1 MAVRDSADRNG
12 CDGLNPEPVGHSSD
26 VQQPPRSLLGTLA
39 RLGPG
44 MIIAGSIV
52 GSGELIAT
60 TKTGAE
66 AGFWLLWLIL
76 VGCVIKV
83 STQIEFA
90 RHTITWGQTP
100 LIAISEVPGP
110 RLRPRVNWLVLYWTF
125 MTILIVFQQGGI
137 LGGVGQTLAIARP
150 LTADGAEYNRLQD
163 ELAQNRIQLRLIEA
177 QTPNRLVKNGDRAYF
192 EREKSPLRSF
202 PLKPPPSPEASNQ
215 SFIKEIEEQNF
226 LDEYGPDLHFSQ
238 AHVQRIAELEQSI
251 TRLSEQIAER
261 PEPRD
266 TYLWAVILATAT
278 SILLYLG
285 RYRVIQFVSTAL
297 VATFT
302 LVTILTLVALQMK
315 PQWAVSTQEL
325 VGGLSFHLPPSGPT
339 DANPIRTALGAFG
352 IIGVG
357 ASELLIYPY
366 WCLEKGYARYAGP
379 RDGSAAWIERAR
391 GWIRVLYV
399 DAWSSMIVYTFAT
412 VAFYLLGAAVLGRI
426 GLNPRGPDM
435 IRTLAAMYIP
445 VFGSWAYPVFL
456 CGAFAV
462 LYSTLFV
469 AAAGNSRMVADGMGL
484 YGLTDGSGAARA
496 KWTRRISTIWP
507 FVALVLYLSVRA
519 PAAMIVT
526 CGICQSV
533 MLPLLGGTA
542 LFFRYRR
549 SDPNLRPGGLW
560 DALLWIAFAAF
571 LVVGAWSIIA
581 LVR

>member
-1 MAVRDSADRNG
+1 MKWRKTGLRPEAGG
-12 CDGLNPEPVGHSSD
+12 CGDQSPPVSD
-26 VQQPPRSLLGTLA
+26 VPPTACDVQTPPTSLLGTLA

-66 AGFWLLWLIL
+66 AGFWLLWLVLI
-76 VGCVIKV
+76 GCVIKV

-90 RHTITWGQTP
+90 RHAITWGQTP
-100 LIAISEVPGP
+100 LKAINEVPGP
-110 RLRPRVNWLVLYWTF
+110 RLRVNWLVGYWTL
-125 MTILIVFQQGGI
+125 MTALIVFQQGGI
-137 LGGVGQTLAIARP
+137 LGGVGQTLAIGCP
-150 LTADGAEYNRLQD
+150 LTACGAEYNHLQD
-163 ELAQNRIQLRLIEA
+163 ELTQNRIQLKLLETKDSTAPRM
-177 QTPNRLVKNGDRAYF
+177 
-192 EREKSPLRSF
+192 
-202 PLKPPPSPEASNQ
+202 
-215 SFIKEIEEQNF
+215 
-226 LDEYGPDLHFSQ
+226 
-238 AHVQRIAELEQSI
+238 AELRRDVATLS
-251 TRLSEQIAER
+251 TRIAER

-266 TYLWAVILATAT
+266 TYLWSAILATAT

-302 LVTILTLVALQMK
+302 LVTILTVVALQMR
-315 PQWAVSTQEL
+315 PEWAVSAREL
-325 VGGLSFHLPPSGPT
+325 GNGLSFHLPPSGAPGG
-339 DANPIRTALGAFG
+339 NPVRTALGAFG

-379 RDGSAAWIERAR
+379 RDGSTAWLDRAR

-399 DAWSSMIVYTFAT
+399 DAWSSMVVYTFAT

-426 GLNPRGPDM
+426 GINPEGRDM
-435 IRTLAAMYIP
+435 VRTLAAMYVP

-469 AAAGNSRMVADGMGL
+469 AAAGNSRMVADGMGQ
-484 YGLTDGSGAARA
+484 YGLTDGSEAARV
-496 KWTRRISTIWP
+496 KWTRRISAIWP
-507 FVALVLYLSVRA
+507 FIALVLYLFVRA
-519 PAAMIVT
+519 PATMIIA
-526 CGICQSV
+526 CGICQSI

-542 LFFRYRR
+542 LYFRYRR
-549 SDPNLRPGGLW
+549 SDPNLRPGRLW
-560 DALLWIAFAAF
+560 DAMLWIAFVAF
-571 LVVGAWSIIA
+571 LVVGVWSVVAIF
-581 LVR
+581 R